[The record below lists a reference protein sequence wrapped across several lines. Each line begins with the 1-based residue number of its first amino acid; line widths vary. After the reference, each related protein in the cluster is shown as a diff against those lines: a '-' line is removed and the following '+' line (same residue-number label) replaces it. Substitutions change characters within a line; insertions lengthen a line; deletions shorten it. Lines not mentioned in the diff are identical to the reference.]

1 MKKKI
6 VISFLIYALVS
17 IHSVLH
23 AQIITTIAGGGSGG
37 DGSPAISAAI
47 ADCADIF
54 FDYQGNLYLT
64 EGFSAKIRKIDA
76 VTGIITTVAGTGVA
90 AYHGDGGLADT
101 STLTGANCGYA
112 DPSGNFYVG
121 GGFRIRKIN
130 AITNIISTYVG
141 DGINGYTG
149 DGGIADTT
157 EIENEAFA
165 IDGIGNMYIGD
176 VGRVRK
182 IDTSGIITTIA
193 GNGTSGDSGDGGPA
207 ISATVEGAYDMY
219 TDAHGNVYITSN
231 ETIRKINVSTGII
244 SKVAGTVDHA
254 GPYLG
259 DGIPATS
266 AYIRPFEVAV
276 DDTGNLYIADEF
288 NARIEKVDTFGIIHT
303 VTGNGTNGF
312 SGDSHNAD
320 SAEVSYPEGVAI
332 DPCGNLYIA
341 DFGNNRIREI
351 TLRPLAATPTPTI
364 NISATS
370 DTVCTGT
377 SVTFNSAVVGS
388 STRFAYQWYVNG
400 LPLSAATSTSYSYTP
415 TNGDAVRCVFYKR
428 NTCSTPVND
437 SSNII
442 HMVVN
447 TAAIPTINISPAAD
461 TVCAGT
467 AVTFTTATTSAGGIL
482 SYQWKLN
489 GSNVGSS
496 ASSYTYT
503 PSNGDSVRCV
513 LTSTPNCS
521 SSTTT
526 SSNTV
531 HMVVN
536 PLVTPSIN
544 ISASTSD
551 TVCAGTSVTYTS
563 SISNGGS
570 SPAYHWYVN
579 GVVMPGGSSSSYTYS
594 PNNGDSIR
602 CVLNSSVL
610 CPTSS
615 SVSSITIHMVVDP
628 IYTPTVTIVPETS
641 DTVCLGWSEKYIATV
656 AGGGTDTAY
665 KWYVNAVLVS
675 TTSSNEYLYYPSIG
689 DSIYCVVDVGSA
701 CSSNGLSNVIHIIVI
716 TPPAITITGNPTAAV
731 GSTVTVNATV
741 AGAGSSYLI
750 DWYNNGTL
758 FSTTTIPKITYTKV
772 TGTDHITAKII
783 SSLAGCD
790 DTATSLVLIIT
801 SATTGVSNIAVPQT
815 NIYPNPTNA
824 ILHIDNVSTLTSYK
838 MLNIIGS
845 VLQQGILQP
854 GNNDI
859 SIQAI
864 SPGIYLL
871 ELTDNQ
877 GQKTVSKIVKQ

>member
-1 MKKKI
+1 M
-6 VISFLIYALVS
+6 S
-17 IHSVLH
+17 IHSVLN

-37 DGSPAISAAI
+37 DGSPAITAVINDCPVI
-47 ADCADIF
+47 AVDT
-54 FDYQGNLYLT
+54 QGNLYLV
-64 EGFSAKIRKIDA
+64 EGFYQKVRKIDA
-76 VTGIITTVAGTGVA
+76 VTGIITTIAGTGVA
-90 AYHGDGGLADT
+90 GFNGDGGLADT
-101 STLTGANCGYA
+101 SKLNLPDYVSTDLI
-112 DPSGNFYVG
+112 GNFYIG
-121 GGFRIRKIN
+121 EGTNNRIRKVLVS
-130 AITNIISTYVG
+130 TNIISTYAG
-141 DGINGYTG
+141 NGIQGYTG
-149 DGGIADTT
+149 DGGLADTT
-157 EIENEAFA
+157 EITDQAIAF
-165 IDGIGNMYIGD
+165 DGVGNMYIGD
-176 VGRVRK
+176 ENRIRK
-182 IDTSGIITTIA
+182 VNTSGIITTIA
-193 GNGTSGDSGDGGPA
+193 GNGTPTSTGDGGPA
-207 ISATVEGAYDMY
+207 IAATVHGAGLGICTDKAGNIYFSCGEG
-219 TDAHGNVYITSN
+219 TV
-231 ETIRKINVSTGII
+231 RKINVNTGII
-244 SKVAGTVDHA
+244 SKVAGTA
-254 GPYLG
+254 GTATPYLG

-266 AYIRPFEVAV
+266 SHMRPTGIVV
-276 DDTGNLYIADEF
+276 DDTGNLYIADEL

-303 VTGNGTNGF
+303 VTGTGVNGY
-312 SGDSHNAD
+312 SGDGHNVD
-320 SAEVSYPEGVAI
+320 SAMVNSPEGVAI
-332 DPCGNLYIA
+332 DPCGNLCIA
-341 DFGNNRIREI
+341 DFGNGRIRKV
-351 TLRPLAATPTPTI
+351 TFYPLSTTISPTI
-364 NISATS
+364 NIFATL

-377 SVTFNSAVVGS
+377 SVTFISAVVGS

-400 LPLSAATSTSYSYTP
+400 LPISAATNTSYSYTP

-526 SSNTV
+526 SSNSV
-531 HMVVN
+531 HLVVN

-641 DTVCLGWSEKYIATV
+641 DTVCLGWPEKYIATV